1 MLDTTANAA
10 AMLPQ
15 QVAAHAY
22 SFAPTPSGSRPVW
35 CVVASQPKAERT
47 AHAELHRRG
56 FEAYLPLLTTR
67 RPNRHFHTGPLFSGY
82 LFVRIRLDQPRHPIR
97 YAPGVFSLLSVD
109 GIPSICPDAA
119 VSALRASEH
128 LRATPTP
135 PSALWA
141 PGMPC
146 RLATGVFSGH
156 HGVVTEVGHDMALV
170 ALMMFGQLREVAV
183 PLDCLTARDNDS

>member
-1 MLDTTANAA
+1 MLDTTHNAA

-15 QVAAHAY
+15 QVAASAHSRCQA
-22 SFAPTPSGSRPVW
+22 PSGSRPIW
-35 CVVASQPKAERT
+35 CVVASLPRAERT

-56 FEAYLPLLTTR
+56 FTAYLPLITTR
-67 RPNRHFHTGPLFSGY
+67 WRDRTWHTSPLFSGY
-82 LFVRIRLDQPRHPIR
+82 LFCRIRLDQPWNPVR
-97 YAPGVFSLLSVD
+97 YAPGVFSLISVD

-119 VSALRASEH
+119 VDALRATEA

-146 RLATGVFSGH
+146 RLATGALAGH
-156 HGVVTEVGHDMALV
+156 QGVVTEVGADTARV
-170 ALMMFGQLREVAV
+170 ALLMLGHLREISL
-183 PLDCLTARDNDS
+183 PLDCLTSRDD